1 MRSPI
6 PPIILE
12 IFSIVPMLTMLEVVT
27 KKSNYGIII
36 RWNVVKASILWELE
50 ACMVHN
56 KNQEIISKF
65 VEYTHSSIP
74 NNEQWEHTCRIAW
87 NSALR
92 NLINLADVTK
102 LCADLGTSK
111 EHLSE
116 ALADEGKL

>member
-1 MRSPI
+1 MKSPI

-12 IFSIVPMLTMLEVVT
+12 IFSIVPMLTMLVVVT

-36 RWNVVKASILWELE
+36 RWNVVKASNLWELE
-50 ACMVHN
+50 ACMV
-56 KNQEIISKF
+56 KYTQSK
-65 VEYTHSSIP
+65 IP
-74 NNEQWEHTCRIAW
+74 NNKQWEHTCRIAW

-92 NLINLADVTK
+92 NLINLADLTN

-116 ALADEGKL
+116 ALADKGKL